1 MTSQL
6 FLQLL
11 INGISI
17 GLLYALVA
25 LGLVLVL
32 GVAKVFN
39 FAHGEFYMLGAYAL
53 FTFHVTLHLNFAVS
67 VVLSGL
73 SIALLGAVCSKAI
86 FQLIRGSLL
95 KAAAITI
102 GMGIIIRQAVLQ
114 GYGTAERG
122 VKPILQGV
130 VTIGGARLSVERLA
144 AIGYC
149 LFLVGLLAWFLTKT
163 KTGIAMRATNLDE
176 DAAKLQGINTDRMYL
191 IAIAVG
197 SGLAGAAGA
206 IVAPILALSP
216 EMGHAML
223 FLVLMVIILGG
234 MQSAIGAVI
243 GGLILGLALSF
254 GFHFLGGMSELA
266 TFFLIGLVVMIKPHG
281 LFGRQVEV

>member
-1 MTSQL
+1 MTLQL

-11 INGISI
+11 VNGISI

-53 FTFHVTLHLNFAVS
+53 YAFHVTIRLNFAVS
-67 VVLSGL
+67 VVLSAL
-73 SIALLGAVCSKAI
+73 AVALLGALCSRAI

-95 KAAAITI
+95 KAAATTI
-102 GMGIIIRQAVLQ
+102 GLGIIIRQAVLQ
-114 GYGTAERG
+114 GFGTAERG
-122 VKPILQGV
+122 VSPILPGV
-130 VTIGGARLSVERLA
+130 ITLRGVTVSIERLA
-144 AIGYC
+144 VIGFGI
-149 LFLVGLLAWFLTKT
+149 FLVGVLAWFLTRT
-163 KTGIAMRATNLDE
+163 KIGIAMRATNLDE
-176 DAAKLQGINTDRMYL
+176 DAAKLQGINADRMYL
-191 IAIAVG
+191 VAIAVG

-206 IVAPILALSP
+206 IVAPVLALSP

-223 FLVLMVIILGG
+223 FLVLMVIVLGG
-234 MQSAIGAVI
+234 MQSPLGAVL

-266 TFFLIGLVVMIKPHG
+266 TFFLIGIVVMFKPHG
-281 LFGRQVEV
+281 LFGRPIEV

>member
-1 MTSQL
+1 MTLQL

-53 FTFHVTLHLNFAVS
+53 YTFYVILGLNFAVS

-73 SIALLGAVCSKAI
+73 CIAFLGAICSEAI
-86 FQLIRGSLL
+86 FRLIRGSLL
-95 KAAAITI
+95 KAAAVTI
-102 GMGIIIRQAVLQ
+102 GMGIIFRQAILQ
-114 GYGTAERG
+114 GFGTAERG
-122 VKPILQGV
+122 VRPILPGTFTV
-130 VTIGGARLSVERLA
+130 WGAIVSLERLA
-144 AIGYC
+144 VIGYC
-149 LFLVGLLAWFLTKT
+149 LLIVGVLAWFLTKA
-163 KTGIAMRATNLDE
+163 KTGIAMRATNIDE
-176 DAAKLQGINTDRMYL
+176 EAAKLQGINTNRMYL
-191 IAIAVG
+191 VAIAVG

-206 IVAPILALSP
+206 IVAPVLALSP

-223 FLVLMVIILGG
+223 FLVLMVIVLGG
-234 MQSAIGAVI
+234 MQSPLGALI
-243 GGLILGLALSF
+243 GGLILGLVSSF
-254 GFHFLGGMSELA
+254 GFHFLGGHYELA
-266 TFFLIGLVVMIKPHG
+266 MFGLIGLVILVKPHG
-281 LFGRQVEV
+281 LFGRPIEV

>member
-1 MTSQL
+1 MTLQL

-53 FTFHVTLHLNFAVS
+53 YTFYVILGLNFAVS

-73 SIALLGAVCSKAI
+73 CIAFLGAICSEVI
-86 FQLIRGSLL
+86 FRLIRGSLL
-95 KAAAITI
+95 KAAAVTI
-102 GMGIIIRQAVLQ
+102 GMGIILRQAILQ
-114 GYGTAERG
+114 GFGTAERG
-122 VKPILQGV
+122 VRPILPGTFTVWGAV
-130 VTIGGARLSVERLA
+130 VSLERLA
-144 AIGYC
+144 VIGYC
-149 LFLVGLLAWFLTKT
+149 LLIVGVLAWFLTKA
-163 KTGIAMRATNLDE
+163 KTGIAMRATNIDE
-176 DAAKLQGINTDRMYL
+176 EAAKLQGINTNRMYL
-191 IAIAVG
+191 VAIAVG

-206 IVAPILALSP
+206 IVAPVLALSP

-223 FLVLMVIILGG
+223 FLVLMVIVLGG
-234 MQSAIGAVI
+234 MQSPLGALI
-243 GGLILGLALSF
+243 GGLILGLVSSF
-254 GFHFLGGMSELA
+254 GFHFLGGQYELA
-266 TFFLIGLVVMIKPHG
+266 MFGLIGLVILVKPHG
-281 LFGRQVEV
+281 LFGRPIEV

>member
-1 MTSQL
+1 MTLQL

-53 FTFHVTLHLNFAVS
+53 YTFYVILGLNFAVS

-73 SIALLGAVCSKAI
+73 CIAFLGAICSEVI
-86 FQLIRGSLL
+86 FRLIRGSLL
-95 KAAAITI
+95 KAAAVTI
-102 GMGIIIRQAVLQ
+102 GMGIILRQAILQ
-114 GYGTAERG
+114 GFGTAERG
-122 VKPILQGV
+122 VRPILPGTFTVWGAV
-130 VTIGGARLSVERLA
+130 VSLERLA
-144 AIGYC
+144 VIGYC
-149 LFLVGLLAWFLTKT
+149 LLIVGVLAWFLTKT
-163 KTGIAMRATNLDE
+163 KTGIAMRATNIDE
-176 DAAKLQGINTDRMYL
+176 EAAKLQGINTNRMYL
-191 IAIAVG
+191 VAIAVG

-206 IVAPILALSP
+206 IVAPVLALSP

-223 FLVLMVIILGG
+223 FLVLMVIVLGG
-234 MQSAIGAVI
+234 MQSPLGALI
-243 GGLILGLALSF
+243 GGLILGLVSSF
-254 GFHFLGGMSELA
+254 GFHFLGGQYELA
-266 TFFLIGLVVMIKPHG
+266 MFGLIGLVILVKPHG
-281 LFGRQVEV
+281 LFGRPIEV

>member
-1 MTSQL
+1 MTTQL

-32 GVAKVFN
+32 GVARVFN

-53 FTFHVTLHLNFAVS
+53 FTFHATLHLHFVLS
-67 VVLSGL
+67 VILSGL
-73 SIALLGAVCSKAI
+73 TIALLGAACAHAI
-86 FQLIRGSLL
+86 FRFIRGSLL
-95 KAAAITI
+95 KAAATTI
-102 GMGIIIRQAVLQ
+102 GLGIIIVQAVLQ
-114 GYGTAERG
+114 GFGTEERG
-122 VKPILQGV
+122 LNPILPGRV
-130 VTIGGARLSVERLA
+130 SLGGALLSLERLA
-144 AIGYC
+144 VIGIS
-149 LFLVGLLAWFLTKT
+149 LTIVALLAWFLTRT
-163 KTGIAMRATNLDE
+163 KMGVAMRATNLDE

-191 IAIAVG
+191 MAIAMG

-206 IVAPILALSP
+206 IVAPVLALSP

-223 FLVLMVIILGG
+223 FNVLMVMILGG
-234 MQSAIGAVI
+234 MQSALGAVL

-254 GFHFLGGMSELA
+254 GFHFLGGLSELA
-266 TFFLIGLVVMIKPHG
+266 TFFLIGLIVMCKPHG
-281 LFGRQVEV
+281 LFGRPIEV